1 MIRKL
6 TETQTQWVAAEGG
19 ACVSDYFISKKK
31 KAKRR
36 TRREKYTAR
45 HSRAQTGHRQGKQ
58 QPNPRATEAREKGKR
73 ERREGEKGRGG
84 EEGRGKGGAGR
95 GGGGEEGRGGGEGGA
110 PTQKHAHQQACTQPH
125 TTGTHEHTHTQGKD
139 MEIDIGNI

>member
-1 MIRKL
+1 MFYKK
-6 TETQTQWVAAEGG
+6 QQFSFANKYV
-19 ACVSDYFISKKK
+19 CVSKNKNDIIAKIISKKK

-95 GGGGEEGRGGGEGGA
+95 GGGGKEGRGRGGREGGSG
-110 PTQKHAHQQACTQPH
+110 P
-125 TTGTHEHTHTQGKD
+125 
-139 MEIDIGNI
+139 